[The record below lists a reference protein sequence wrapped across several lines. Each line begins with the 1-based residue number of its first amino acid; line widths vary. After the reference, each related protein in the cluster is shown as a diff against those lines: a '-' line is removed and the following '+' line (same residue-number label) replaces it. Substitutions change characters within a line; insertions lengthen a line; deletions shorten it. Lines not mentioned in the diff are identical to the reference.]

1 MLKGDNMKHN
11 PGYVPSS
18 PFEKPLT
25 DAHMRLFHEM
35 PKVEL
40 HCHLLGTVRKQT
52 FIDLVKKSR
61 APISDEEINEFYTR
75 GEKPVGVLRILR
87 ALDEHILTEAD
98 DIYRLVY
105 EYLEDA
111 ASHNIRYSE
120 FFWNPTGTARVSK
133 IPYPEAQAAI
143 VRAIHQAEKDFKITG
158 RLLPSI
164 DREADPAEAVAMV
177 EWMIANPAPE
187 VIGVGIDYREN
198 DRPPELFWKA
208 WRMAKEAGYKITIH
222 AGEFGMPWT
231 NVETAVKLLDCDRVD
246 HGYTIVDNPEF
257 AKYCIEKDLI
267 FTVVPTNSYYL
278 RTLERERWAEEHPI
292 RKMVKLG
299 IRIHPNTDDPAYHH
313 INATEAWLLMYNFLG
328 LSLDNLKS
336 FMINGIDG
344 AWIDNATK
352 EKWKKEWTAEFDKLT
367 ADIK

>member
-1 MLKGDNMKHN
+1 MTKHN

-40 HCHLLGTVRKQT
+40 HAHLLGTVRKQT
-52 FIDLVKKSR
+52 YQDLAKKHNAPLTTEQID
-61 APISDEEINEFYTR
+61 EFYTR

-87 ALDEHILTEAD
+87 ALDSYLLLEAED
-98 DIYRLVY
+98 LYRITY

-111 ASHNIRYSE
+111 AAHNIRYAE
-120 FFWNPTGTARVSK
+120 FFWNPTGTAHVSK
-133 IPYPEAQAAI
+133 VPYPAAQAAI
-143 VRAIHQAEKDFKITG
+143 IKAIHAAEAKFGIIG

-164 DREADPAEAVAMV
+164 DREADPDFAVEMV
-177 EWMIANPAPE
+177 EWMLANPAPE

-208 WRMAKEAGYKITIH
+208 YKMAKDNGYKITVH
-222 AGEFGMPWT
+222 AGEFGMPWR

-246 HGYTIVDNPEF
+246 HGYTIVDNPALVE
-257 AKYCIEKDLI
+257 YCKQKDLI
-267 FTVVPTNSYYL
+267 FTVVPTNSYYM
-278 RTLERERWAEEHPI
+278 RTLEPERWALDHPI
-292 RKMVKLG
+292 RKMVAMGL
-299 IRIHPNTDDPAYHH
+299 RIHPNTDDPTMHQ
-313 INATEAWLLMYNFLG
+313 INATEVWQLMYNFLG
-328 LSLDNLKS
+328 LSLENLRS

-344 AWIDNATK
+344 AWVDEATK
-352 EKWKKEWTAEFDKLT
+352 QKWKAEWPAKFDELAKGL
-367 ADIK
+367 